1 MAIYTSGVFPAG
13 GEAGNGGGI
22 IQTKYYVYKDVRSIS
37 TGGNYTHITYW
48 DATITPTDS
57 SNKILITAWLDW
69 AAKDNYYTIGCRLYY
84 AVGSG
89 SDTHISA
96 ADGSTGHY
104 GGNTHGVFMAGG
116 HQVYDNYGR
125 SETSACYL
133 HEPNTTSELHYKLYV
148 NDARDD
154 NVVRINRYHYQ
165 ANYDYMNYSTSG
177 MLLQEIS
184 S

>member
-1 MAIYTSGVFPAG
+1 MALFTSGVFPAG

-57 SNKILITAWLDW
+57 SNKILISAWLDW
-69 AAKDNYYTIGCRLYY
+69 AAKDNYYAIGARLYY

-104 GGNTHGVFMAGG
+104 GGNTEGVFMAGG
-116 HQVYDNYGR
+116 HQQWDKYGR
-125 SETSACYL
+125 SGNTACYL
-133 HEPNTTSELHYKLYV
+133 HSPNTTTELHYRLYV
-148 NDARDD
+148 KDGRD
-154 NVVRINRYHYQ
+154 NSVVRINRYHYQ
-165 ANYDYMNYSTSG
+165 GNYSYMNYATSG